1 MTLNGGHYH
10 YSFMWVQI
18 RLPRLAFLTRIL
30 IFQHVFKARKANIH
44 EYKLIEIIGPRF
56 MKEISETL
64 NSNSESLYRAL
75 CFVTKTDQGKI
86 PLSLKE
92 RLSLIPWVIKVI
104 VVSITSIPAN
114 NRQWFIV
121 GEIFII
127 FTGNKKCKEIN
138 ITYAKNKMKKRR
150 KYYRNITLFRS
161 D

>member
-1 MTLNGGHYH
+1 M
-10 YSFMWVQI
+10 
-18 RLPRLAFLTRIL
+18 LT
-30 IFQHVFKARKANIH
+30 
-44 EYKLIEIIGPRF
+44 
-56 MKEISETL
+56 
-64 NSNSESLYRAL
+64 
-75 CFVTKTDQGKI
+75 VTKTDQEKV

-104 VVSITSIPAN
+104 VVSITSIPAD

-121 GEIFII
+121 GEIFVI

-138 ITYAKNKMKKRR
+138 ITYARNKMKKRR

>member
-1 MTLNGGHYH
+1 MRAN
-10 YSFMWVQI
+10 SPSW
-18 RLPRLAFLTRIL
+18 ASFLTRIV
-30 IFQHVFKARKANIH
+30 IFEHVVKARKVNIH
-44 EYKLIEIIGPRF
+44 EYKLIGIRPTIYEKRSQRPSTEIQSF
-56 MKEISETL
+56 VLT
-64 NSNSESLYRAL
+64 
-75 CFVTKTDQGKI
+75 VTKTDQEKV

-104 VVSITSIPAN
+104 VVSITSIPAD

-121 GEIFII
+121 GEIFVI

-138 ITYAKNKMKKRR
+138 ITYAKNKMEKRR